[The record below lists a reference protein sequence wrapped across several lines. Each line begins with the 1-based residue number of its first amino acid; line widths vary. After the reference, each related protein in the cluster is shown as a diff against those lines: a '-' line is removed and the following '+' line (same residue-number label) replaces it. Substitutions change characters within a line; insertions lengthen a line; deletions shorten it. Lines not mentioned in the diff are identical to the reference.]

1 MKKIKN
7 PGTVLLSFD
16 IEEFDTPLE
25 YKKQLSWEE
34 QINISRE
41 GTQKILDLLS
51 QHTIKATF
59 YSTVSFAK
67 EVPDLIH
74 RIISEGHEL
83 ASHGMEHS
91 FFRVEHLAQSKQQL
105 EILSSQ
111 PVRGYRMARMMPV
124 NEKEIKAAG
133 YLYNSSLNPIF
144 LPGRYNNF
152 RKPRT
157 IFFLDGVCQFPASV
171 STFLRIPLFWL
182 SFHNFSFALY
192 RRLCKR
198 AMRRD
203 QYLHLYFHPWE
214 FYPVTDRDKF
224 GLPSYVSKNSGDE
237 GIKRLERLILW
248 LKEEQKAVFQTTWQ
262 FLSDKISLQG
272 KIFGEKP

>member
-1 MKKIKN
+1 MKKVKN
-7 PGTVLLSFD
+7 PGIVLLSFD

-34 QINISRE
+34 QVSFSKE
-41 GTQKILDLLS
+41 GTQKILDLLLR
-51 QHTIKATF
+51 HGIKATF
-59 YSTVSFAK
+59 YSTVKFAK
-67 EVPDLIH
+67 EVPDLIQ
-74 RIISEGHEL
+74 RIITEGHEL

-91 FFRVEHLAQSKQQL
+91 AFRIEHLAESKQQL
-105 EILSSQ
+105 ELLSGQ
-111 PVRGYRMARMMPV
+111 YIRGYRMARMMPV

-133 YLYNSSLNPIF
+133 YFYNSSLNPTF

-157 IFFLDGVCQFPASV
+157 IFYQDGVCQFPASV

-182 SFHNFSFALY
+182 SFHNLSFALY
-192 RRLCKR
+192 QSLCKR
-198 AMRRD
+198 ALRRD

-214 FYPVTDRDKF
+214 FCDISRHDKF

-237 GIKRLERLILW
+237 GLKRLDRLIVW
-248 LKEEQKAVFQTTWQ
+248 LKEEQKAGFSTTWQ
-262 FLSDKISLQG
+262 FLSDKISSQG